1 MVDKRPATPASPPP
15 PKRKKKK
22 MGGPLRVGIALIIL
36 GAFLVGLGTLFNRE
50 SISLYGFVVV
60 VCGFFLYFVSY
71 YYLDRIQKNKLKK

>member
-1 MVDKRPATPASPPP
+1 MVDKRPATSASPPP

-36 GAFLVGLGTLFNRE
+36 GALLVGLGALFNRE